1 MEAEQPGAEIQ
12 RLQLC
17 INDLVGILA
26 LPATWVRGEPPA
38 IVESLL
44 DSLMR
49 MVHLDLVYLRLRDPV
64 GDAPREL
71 VRFDRWRQDAPR
83 PQEVGQLLSPW
94 LDADPQ
100 AWPARLA
107 IGGTVGGADLA
118 ILPQRLGL
126 HGEIGLLVAGAARAG
141 FPRETERL
149 LISVMANQATVGLQG
164 ARHLSEQKRVAEELD
179 RRVARRT
186 AELAAANAELRRQ
199 MAERRQAEEAL
210 AANER
215 NLDQIINSIPG
226 LVWSTRTDGTA
237 EFFNQRYLDYVG
249 RLSGAMQG
257 WGWAAAVHPNDLPG
271 LIDAWRSIRAQGRS
285 GEAEARLRRFDGAY
299 RRFLLRVNPL
309 HDEEGA
315 VVRWFGI
322 NTDIEDWKEAQD
334 ELRDTQAELARV
346 TRVMTMGQLTAS
358 IAHEINQPLSGIMTN
373 ASTCLRMLGAD
384 PPNVA
389 GALETARR
397 TIRDGKRASDVI
409 ARLRDLFGKRGTAAE
424 AVDLNRAT
432 EEVIALTST
441 ELQRCGVSLRMEL
454 ADDLPPVTGDRVQ
467 LQQVILNLVLNA
479 AEAMRDVDERQRE
492 LRIATGRLEAGGV
505 CLAVTDSG
513 VGFDPAAV
521 ETLFNPFYTT
531 KSDGMGI
538 GLSVSRSIV
547 QNHQGRLWAEPNEGA
562 GATFR
567 LSLPCRDGS
576 PGGMAAAAGQAGHP

>member
-1 MEAEQPGAEIQ
+1 MEPEQLGVEIQ

-26 LPATWVRGEPPA
+26 LPATWVRGEPQT
-38 IVESLL
+38 IVQSLL

-49 MVHLDLVYLRLRDPV
+49 MVDLDLVYLRLTDPV
-64 GDAPREL
+64 GAAPCEL
-71 VRFDRWRQDAPR
+71 VRFDRSGRDGPR
-83 PQEVGQLLSPW
+83 PQEVGRLLAPW

-107 IGGTVGGADLA
+107 IGGTDVA

-126 HGEIGLLVAGAARAG
+126 HGEIGLLVAGAAREG

-149 LISVMANQATVGLQG
+149 LVSVMANQATVGLQG

-179 RRVARRT
+179 RRVAQRT

-215 NLDQIINSIPG
+215 NLDQTINSIPG

-237 EFFNQRYLDYVG
+237 EFFNQHYLDYVG
-249 RLSGAMQG
+249 RPSGAMQG
-257 WGWAAAVHPNDLPG
+257 WGWTAAVHPNDLPG
-271 LIDAWRSIRAQGRS
+271 LIDAWGLIRAQGRT
-285 GEAEARLRRFDGAY
+285 GEAEARLRRVDGAY
-299 RRFLLRVNPL
+299 RRFLFRVNPF
-309 HDEEGA
+309 HDENGA

-373 ASTCLRMLGAD
+373 ASTCLRMLGTD

-454 ADDLPPVTGDRVQ
+454 AGDLPPVTGDRVQ

-479 AEAMRDVDERQRE
+479 TEAMRDVDERLRE

-505 CLAVTDSG
+505 GLAVTDSG
-513 VGFDPAAV
+513 VGFDPATV

-567 LSLPCRDGS
+567 LSLP
-576 PGGMAAAAGQAGHP
+576 AGHP